1 MHPTPLDGA
10 TPPTRRRW
18 LATALGGLGLAAV
31 PAAWAARGTAPALL
45 LAQDATGLPDPAP
58 FLVSEKLDG
67 VRALWTGHQLLSR
80 GGQVIAAPAWFIRQ
94 LPAGVA
100 LDGELW
106 LGRGRFDATS
116 AAVRRQSPRN
126 TEWQAMQY
134 QVFERPDAPGSF
146 AQRADDLHHIARQ
159 TAWPALQALPQRRL
173 ADRVALQRW
182 LDAVVAAGGEGLMLH
197 AADAPY
203 VTGRQAVLQKLK
215 PVHDADGVVVG
226 HQPGRGRLTGRMGA
240 LRLRTPQGVEFELG
254 TGFTD
259 AQRAAPPPVGAVVS
273 YTHRGFTP
281 AGVPRFA
288 SFLRVRSDP

>member
-1 MHPTPLDGA
+1 MNPTPPNL
-10 TPPTRRRW
+10 TRRHC
-18 LATALGGLGLAAV
+18 LSLALGSAAGLLAPPLAA
-31 PAAWAARGTAPALL
+31 ARSSGPALL
-45 LAQDATGLPDPAP
+45 LAQDADGLPDPAP

-67 VRALWTGHQLLSR
+67 VRALWTGSQLLSR
-80 GGQVIAAPAWFIRQ
+80 GGLVLSAPDGFLRG

-116 AAVRRQSPRN
+116 AAVRRQQPRDP
-126 TEWQAMQY
+126 EWRAMQY
-134 QVFERPDAPGSF
+134 QVFELPGAPGPF
-146 AQRADDLHHIARQ
+146 AQRADTLHRMASRA
-159 TAWPALQALPQRRL
+159 TVWQAAPQRRL
-173 ADRVALQRW
+173 ADAAALKQW

-203 VTGRQAVLQKLK
+203 ITGRHAVLQKLK
-215 PVHDADGVVVG
+215 PLHDADAVVLG
-226 HQPGRGRLTGRMGA
+226 HQPGRGRLAGQMGA
-240 LRLRTPQGVEFELG
+240 LRLRTRHGVEFDLG

-259 AQRAAPPPVGAVVS
+259 AQRAAPPDVGAVVS

-288 SFLRVRSDP
+288 SFLRVRTDL